1 MKTSKK
7 ILGATLALSLIIP
20 LSGCGGSKYA
30 VKGCKPTDNFP
41 CVPVDENNLASEKTV
56 DVSSGYGQFT
66 LGQSINTGSK
76 IIITPKK
83 GTKTPKATVN
93 FSIIDPKN
101 ITSYKD
107 IQVEVEGKEERY
119 VDLNWDNET
128 IIVLPDEAVGKY
140 IYSTI
145 KIEGGQQ
152 QKVGEFTVTVE

>member
-1 MKTSKK
+1 M
-7 ILGATLALSLIIP
+7 
-20 LSGCGGSKYA
+20 
-30 VKGCKPTDNFP
+30 
-41 CVPVDENNLASEKTV
+41 
-56 DVSSGYGQFT
+56 
-66 LGQSINTGSK
+66 
-76 IIITPKK
+76 
-83 GTKTPKATVN
+83 N

-107 IQVEVEGKEERY
+107 IQVEVEGKEERH